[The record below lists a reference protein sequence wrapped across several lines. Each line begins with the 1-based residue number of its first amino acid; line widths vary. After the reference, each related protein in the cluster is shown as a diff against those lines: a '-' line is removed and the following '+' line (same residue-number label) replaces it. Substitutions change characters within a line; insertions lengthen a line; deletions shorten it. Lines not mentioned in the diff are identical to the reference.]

1 MDLPRSCWNM
11 PTIVSTDWLDNGFE
25 FASFDHVVAVED
37 SDDMVRK
44 HQLFDEMRYGF
55 LVARKSCQH

>member
-1 MDLPRSCWNM
+1 M